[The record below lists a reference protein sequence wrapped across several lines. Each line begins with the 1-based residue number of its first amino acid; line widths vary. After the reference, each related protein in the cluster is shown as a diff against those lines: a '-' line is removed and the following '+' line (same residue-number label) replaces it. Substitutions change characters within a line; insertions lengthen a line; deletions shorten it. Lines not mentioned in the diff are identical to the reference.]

1 MAEIR
6 SDTYYRL
13 SHVTGPGC
21 VLVSLRFG
29 TMPAKGPWVSIRAAR
44 EAPVDPLMDV
54 DAYVA
59 EVLAGVADANM
70 ELGSSIEVEEIEI
83 VPDDFPTRGQVRHC
97 AKTLAAHFR
106 RITEQGAP
114 GNAGFKPRFDSDA
127 RDPASLS

>member
-6 SDTYYRL
+6 TDTYFRM

-29 TMPAKGPWVSIRAAR
+29 RTPHKGPWVTIRAAR
-44 EAPVDPLMDV
+44 EAPIDPRMDV

-59 EVLAGVADANM
+59 EVMDGVADANS
-70 ELGSSIEVEEIEI
+70 ELGSGIEVEEIEI

-97 AKTLAAHFR
+97 AKTLAVHFKQS
-106 RITEQGAP
+106 TEPDGA
-114 GNAGFKPRFDSDA
+114 GNSHRAGQ
-127 RDPASLS
+127 